1 MKHPKNRQ
9 FSRPAW
15 RTTTLSAAVLVGL
28 TAMST
33 LAYSA
38 TNGKKIGDLEIYEAA
53 EGGKITITMM
63 LDTSGSMS
71 SLAVGANACDL
82 PNGITSNGVKTQNSS
97 TTPTYSRAYCET
109 RKFFYRKKGN
119 SWYGCGASDGLGSF
133 NFGEAECNTEIAA
146 PSTNGF
152 TSGTNNGSTYY
163 FKDNFP
169 TYDRLTRLKDA
180 LFTLMDNAQLDPKKV
195 AIGIGQFSSQSNSS
209 NAYNGGDGTSGKI
222 VVPAALVDQAQRNA
236 IKAAVANLKGENG
249 TPTANA
255 YAEAGAYMLGTNTST
270 SITRQRERFVSTGG
284 NSYRVCNSWNETG
297 EVSRCSGLTNET
309 IYSSSNG
316 YTIKR
321 CGLYTNNNCLLQDVT
336 QSAKDWGFSGF
347 EKSINNAKSGAN
359 YVSPISAT
367 TTATCD
373 GRGIYFLTDGEPN
386 SSPAPLPMMRSALGS
401 KGNSFV
407 PSSLGTLPNGTID
420 SNGMPEVGA
429 FAKALRSSE
438 LSPLGEN
445 SSILTAVVG
454 FGAVFDVDRNADVRL
469 PEERQVIRNL
479 SYTNSKGEEE
489 SSDFYNC
496 NNIVGTDAK
505 NACNWGA
512 KSHPDLP
519 SNVGK
524 FGEGGFYSAQSTDDI
539 IKSITT
545 FVDDLDQTLPSAPS
559 GTITVPEDPYQAS
572 SQLAYAYL
580 PMLAPNVSS
589 NGTIW
594 KGNLK
599 KYNLDQGTLFGKNN
613 KRLYNNVAGD
623 LSKTTQDLWQTTD
636 YLNTKGETANN
647 DINAG
652 GVYAQLSTPKSGRS
666 SVRKIYVE
674 DYDTATSKKPV
685 LRALSVSSEGKP
697 IGFNL
702 LVDTA
707 TYTQQNKRRILNFL
721 GFEKAIKKDGQEID
735 LVTSSELALGDI
747 ITSDL
752 TLVQPTKDIKVLGG
766 VVHSTPT
773 AVSYGATLDSNGRIT
788 NSREDYVLFG
798 SMDGALHLVDSKD
811 GKESIAVVPRSMFI
825 NQPSALV
832 SGSTRNEIGQPYFGI
847 DAPWLVTTDYKYDL
861 DAKKVKVDNS
871 TGKGVFAYGGLRM
884 GGEALYGIN
893 ITNKTA
899 PKIEFTIT
907 PDGLNYTTSND
918 FKRLGQIWSK
928 PTEAKIR
935 LKSSDAKPTDVLIF
949 GGGYD
954 MGYESEVYVPTTLT
968 PAKGNAIYMI
978 NAKTGELI
986 WSTSGQTGVGLGT
999 ALNIIKP
1006 EMIHSIVGEVTV
1018 LDRDNDGL
1026 TDHIYAADLG
1036 GQVFR
1041 VDLQNARTAQY
1052 GFTAVTNFSAK
1063 PAIRILNTKPSL
1075 VDGKFAYRFY
1085 ERPIISFY
1093 RREGGPDNGKLFGLV
1108 NVVSGNRSAPL
1119 SKLRD
1124 DNTYA
1129 NRVYGIIDSDL
1140 TRSDLY
1146 TTSTFNTQNITETN
1160 LVNLSEALGSNPTET
1175 VKNNA
1180 KASMIAGTKKG
1191 WYYPLTRFDGKA
1203 NVKYNKSLGDS
1214 AVINSLLFTTIY
1226 NPDKQYG
1233 SVNNCTAKIRGGSER
1248 QLYCLPYGVCMED
1261 TSITGTGGFI
1271 PAGQGIQELTLGAFN
1286 KDNTNLKV
1294 LIGTTTLTERVKADN
1309 RLDYNGGGGGGG
1321 DGSGSEYIFNERY
1334 TIQPRVWYE
1343 RDQ

>member
-1 MKHPKNRQ
+1 MNTVQKG
-9 FSRPAW
+9 F
-15 RTTTLSAAVLVGL
+15 TLIELMIVIAIIGILAAVALPAYQDYTTKARVSEVVLAASGCIL
-28 TAMST
+28 TT
-33 LAYSA
+33 
-38 TNGKKIGDLEIYEAA
+38 
-53 EGGKITITMM
+53 
-63 LDTSGSMS
+63 
-71 SLAVGANACDL
+71 
-82 PNGITSNGVKTQNSS
+82 NSS
-97 TTPTYSRAYCET
+97 Q
-109 RKFFYRKKGN
+109 
-119 SWYGCGASDGLGSF
+119 
-133 NFGEAECNTEIAA
+133 II
-146 PSTNGF
+146 STNGF
-152 TSGTNNGSTYY
+152 S
-163 FKDNFP
+163 
-169 TYDRLTRLKDA
+169 
-180 LFTLMDNAQLDPKKV
+180 
-195 AIGIGQFSSQSNSS
+195 
-209 NAYNGGDGTSGKI
+209 
-222 VVPAALVDQAQRNA
+222 
-236 IKAAVANLKGENG
+236 
-249 TPTANA
+249 
-255 YAEAGAYMLGTNTST
+255 
-270 SITRQRERFVSTGG
+270 FVSCQYYN
-284 NSYRVCNSWNETG
+284 NSTC
-297 EVSRCSGLTNET
+297 LTK
-309 IYSSSNG
+309 S
-316 YTIKR
+316 K
-321 CGLYTNNNCLLQDVT
+321 T
-336 QSAKDWGFSGF
+336 QSAKDWGFSGYD
-347 EKSINNAKSGAN
+347 KSITTSKSGSN
-359 YVSPISAT
+359 YNSPISSSS
-367 TTATCD
+367 TCD
-373 GRGIYFLTDGEPN
+373 GRGIYFLTDGQPN
-386 SSPAPLPMMRSALGS
+386 SSPAPIPMMKSALGN
-401 KGNSFV
+401 NSFSI
-407 PSSLGTLPNGTID
+407 PSATLPEGSQSD
-420 SNGMPEVGA
+420 NGMPAVGA
-429 FAKALRSSE
+429 FAKALRDPAKNS
-438 LSPLGEN
+438 LGVD
-445 SSILTAVVG
+445 ILTAVVG
-454 FGAVFDVDRNADVRL
+454 FGSVFNVDRTADARK
-469 PEERQVIRNL
+469 PETDRVIRSL
-479 SYTNSKGEEE
+479 PYTDRLGNQTNREY
-489 SSDFYNC
+489 YNC
-496 NNIVGTDAK
+496 EKITDEDAR

-519 SNVGK
+519 SNVGR

-572 SQLAYAYL
+572 NQLAYAYL
-580 PMLAPNVSS
+580 PMLAPDVSS
-589 NGTIW
+589 NNSIW

-613 KRLYNNVAGD
+613 QRLYNNIAGD
-623 LSKTTQDLWQTTD
+623 LSKTTQDVWQTTD
-636 YLNTKGETANN
+636 YFNTKGETANN

-697 IGFNL
+697 VGFNL

-735 LVTSSELALGDI
+735 LVTSSELALDDI

-752 TLVQPTKDIKVLGG
+752 TLIQPTKDIKVLGG
-766 VVHSTPT
+766 VVHSMPT

-788 NSREDYVLFG
+788 SSREDYVLFG

-811 GKESIAVVPRSMFI
+811 GKETVAVVPRSMFI

-832 SGSTRNEIGQPYFGI
+832 SGSTKNEIGQPYFGV

-861 DAKKVKVDNS
+861 DNKKVTVDDS

-884 GGEALYGIN
+884 GGEAFYGVN
-893 ITNKTA
+893 ITKKSA

-907 PDGLNYTTSND
+907 PDGLNYTASNN

-928 PTEAKIR
+928 PTAAKIR
-935 LKSSDAKPTDVLIF
+935 LKASDAEPTDVLIF

-954 MGYESEVYVPTTLT
+954 MGYESETYVPTTLT

-1160 LVNLSEALGSNPTET
+1160 LVNLSEALGSTPTET

-1203 NVKYNKSLGDS
+1203 NVKYNKSLGNS

-1294 LIGTTTLTERVKADN
+1294 LIGTTTLAERVKAEN
-1309 RLDYNGGGGGGG
+1309 RVDYNGGGGGS

>member
-1 MKHPKNRQ
+1 MKHPQDRQSDNRIL
-9 FSRPAW
+9 RI
-15 RTTTLSAAVLVGL
+15 TTLSAAVLVGL
-28 TAMST
+28 TAIST

-71 SLAVGANACDL
+71 SLAVGASACDL
-82 PNGITSNGVKTQNSS
+82 PNGISSNGVKTQNSS
-97 TTPTYSRAYCET
+97 TSPTYSKAYCET
-109 RKFFYRKKGN
+109 RKFFYRKKGD
-119 SWYGCGASDGLGSF
+119 SWYRCGASDGLGSF
-133 NFGEAECNTEIAA
+133 YFGETQCNTSIAA

-152 TSGTNNGSTYY
+152 ASGTNNGSTYY

-209 NAYNGGDGTSGKI
+209 NTYNGGDGTSGKI

-236 IKAAVANLKGENG
+236 IKEAVANLKGENG

-270 SITRQRERFVSTGG
+270 TITTLREEYVYTGG
-284 NSYRVCNSWNETG
+284 SNYYRCTSWRGTG
-297 EVSRCSGLTNET
+297 CIAVASPQSIST
-309 IYSSSNG
+309 SG
-316 YTIKR
+316 YTWR
-321 CGLYTNNNCLLQDVT
+321 ACQYYNYNCLLRDKT
-336 QSAKDWGFSGF
+336 QTAKDWGFSGF

-386 SSPAPLPMMRSALGS
+386 SSPAPLPMMRSALGA

-407 PSSLGTLPNGTID
+407 PSSLGTLPNGSID

-438 LSPLGEN
+438 LNPLGEN

-454 FGAVFDVDRNADVRL
+454 FGAVFDVDRDADARL

-479 SYTNSKGEEE
+479 SYINSKGEEE

-496 NNIVGTDAK
+496 NNIAGTDAK

-524 FGEGGFYSAQSTDDI
+524 FGEGGFYSAQSTEDI

-589 NGTIW
+589 NSTIW

-599 KYNLDQGTLFGKNN
+599 KYNLDQGTLFGKDN
-613 KRLYNNVAGD
+613 KRLYRNVAGD
-623 LSKTTQDLWQTTD
+623 LSTTTQDVWQTAD
-636 YLNTKGETANN
+636 YFNTKGEIANN

-652 GVYAQLSTPKSGRS
+652 GMYAQLRTPKSDRS
-666 SVRKIYVE
+666 SVRRVYVE

-697 IGFNL
+697 VGFNL

-735 LVTSSELALGDI
+735 LVTSSELALDDI

-752 TLVQPTKDIKVLGG
+752 TLIQPTKDIKVLGG
-766 VVHSTPT
+766 VVHSMPT
-773 AVSYGATLDSNGRIT
+773 AVSYGATLDDNGRIT

-811 GKESIAVVPRSMFI
+811 GKETVAVVPRSMFI

-832 SGSTRNEIGQPYFGI
+832 SGSTKNEIGQPYFGV

-861 DAKKVKVDNS
+861 DNKKVTVDDS

-884 GGEALYGIN
+884 GGEAFYGVN
-893 ITNKTA
+893 ITKKSA

-907 PDGLNYTTSND
+907 PDGLNYTASNN

-928 PTEAKIR
+928 PTAAKIR
-935 LKSSDAKPTDVLIF
+935 LKASDAKPTDVLIF

-954 MGYESEVYVPTTLT
+954 MGYENEAYVPTVEA

-999 ALNIIKP
+999 ALNIVKP

-1052 GFTAVTNFSAK
+1052 GFTAVANFSAK

-1146 TTSTFNTQNITETN
+1146 TTSTFNTQNITEAN
-1160 LVNLSEALGSNPTET
+1160 LVNLSEALGSTPTET

-1286 KDNTNLKV
+1286 KDNTSLKV
-1294 LIGTTTLTERVKADN
+1294 LVGTTTLAERVKAEN
-1309 RLDYNGGGGGGG
+1309 RVDYNGGGGGG